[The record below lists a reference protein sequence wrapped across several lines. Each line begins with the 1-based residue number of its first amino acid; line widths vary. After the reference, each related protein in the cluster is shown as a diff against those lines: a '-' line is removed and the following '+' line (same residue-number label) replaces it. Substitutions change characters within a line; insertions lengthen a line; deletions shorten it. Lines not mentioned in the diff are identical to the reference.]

1 MCYTE
6 RMLATLSC
14 LLSFLL
20 AWGSATV
27 TLKVGI
33 YNSIPDLQGDG
44 FASYKSMIEEGFNS
58 NDHTVD
64 AIVDPNVYSPYGD
77 LKKYLEQD
85 GFDLIEIDTANLLDI
100 NDLLVNTEIV
110 QPMPSDT
117 LPTAKSAVQVNNQ
130 LLGYPTLVC
139 GNFIIGLSPGTECK
153 CPLKDARVNSAL
165 FATSIELCKENLLST
180 STTYKRLYGG
190 KMNDD
195 DGWYLPYL
203 YMDAYI
209 DINGPVSVTKAVEDV
224 LAGTVDSNVCQ
235 NLNWFINQCSNTD
248 DPTINKCY
256 QDFSGSYV
264 QSSSNVYPDINNQKT
279 MFFFGFSEKTAMVKQ
294 TSDTCPYAAISW
306 PLGPSN
312 YMLQFTD
319 ALVVNSV
326 QWAAADEE
334 KKNAIRE
341 FITYFTGYDLR
352 RKIALGKD
360 LSPPRNRYLL
370 QAIESFYK
378 TVEDNIYQDLYWQ
391 LQRSV
396 AAPTL
401 SDSDRSTMQT
411 NLATYCISST
421 SSSTSNYEAKTEL

>member
-1 MCYTE
+1 
-6 RMLATLSC
+6 MLATLIC

-20 AWGSATV
+20 AWSSAAV
-27 TLKVGI
+27 NLKVGL
-33 YNSIPDLQGDG
+33 YNEIPDLQGDG
-44 FASYKSMIEEGFNS
+44 LATYKAMVEEGFNS

-64 AIVDPNVYSPYGD
+64 AIVDPAVYSPYGD
-77 LKKYLEQD
+77 LKYYLELG
-85 GFDLIEIDTANLLDI
+85 GFDLIEIDTANLMDI
-100 NDLLVNTEIV
+100 NNLLVNTQTV
-110 QPMPSDT
+110 QLMPSDT
-117 LPTAKSAVQVNNQ
+117 MPTAKSAVQVNNQ
-130 LLGYPTLVC
+130 LLGYPTLLC

-153 CPLKDARVNSAL
+153 CPLKDARINSEL
-165 FATSIELCKENLLST
+165 FTTSIELCEENLLST
-180 STTYKRLYGG
+180 PTTYQRLYGG
-190 KMNDD
+190 KMNDE

-209 DINGPVSVTKAVEDV
+209 DINGPVSVTEAVEDV
-224 LAGTVDSNVCQ
+224 LAGIVDSNVCQ
-235 NLNWFINQCSNTD
+235 NLNWFISQCSNTD
-248 DPTINKCY
+248 HPTINKCY
-256 QDFSGSYV
+256 QDFPGSYV
-264 QSSSNVYPDINNQKT
+264 ESSSNIYTDINNQET
-279 MFFFGFSEKTAMVKQ
+279 MFFFGFSEKTAMVKEA
-294 TSDTCPYAAISW
+294 SDASVCPYAAISW

-326 QWAAADEE
+326 TWATADEE
-334 KKNAIRE
+334 KKNAIRD

-360 LSPPRNRYLL
+360 LIPPRNRYLL

-401 SDSDRSTMQT
+401 SGSDRSNMQT
-411 NLATYCISST
+411 NLTTYCISST
-421 SSSTSNYEAKTEL
+421 SSSTSKYEAKTEL